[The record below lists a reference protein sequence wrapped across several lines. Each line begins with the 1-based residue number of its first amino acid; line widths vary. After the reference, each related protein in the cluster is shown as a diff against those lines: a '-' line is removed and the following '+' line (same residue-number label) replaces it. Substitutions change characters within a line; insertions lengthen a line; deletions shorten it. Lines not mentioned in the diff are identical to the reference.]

1 MDRYLEVA
9 VDDAAL
15 VAVLDGL
22 DDLPELAPRQ
32 RLRHPAVARYVLCN
46 KIQPINTGIIDYI
59 ACVVASK

>member
-32 RLRHPAVARYVLCN
+32 RLRHPAVARYVL
-46 KIQPINTGIIDYI
+46 
-59 ACVVASK
+59 